1 MAPLHR
7 WKLSALAAASA
18 ICLGLQP
25 QTASALALGR
35 LTVQSALGEPL
46 RAEIEV
52 PQISSTEADTLRAM
66 LGSAEQFRSQGLEFP
81 STLSGLQIQLQRRV
95 GGQTILQL
103 RTERAITEPFLDLV
117 LDAQWQNG
125 RLIRSY
131 TLLLDPPAER
141 RPASLVRL
149 APQVSA
155 PTAAAAPAPSKP
167 SGKPAISAS
176 PVTAAPRTSAELTS
190 TAATAPTETVV
201 VQPGETAT
209 QIANRHR
216 PAEVSLDQM
225 LLALLQGNPRAFIQ
239 RDIHRIK
246 AGATLKLPD
255 AATAKA
261 TPPEQARQAL
271 LTHSADFNTYRR
283 ELAAIAPSAEV
294 APAGRSA
301 AGAIQAQVEE
311 KKAAPPSPDK
321 LLLSR
326 SGIDGTGTGTAEAQL
341 AREKQAQEAQ
351 ARVETLNQNIAALN
365 QAQGSA
371 SSPPAPGTAEGSAP
385 APAGEAPAAAAP
397 SAAPAAPETPSPTP
411 PGVAPPPGVSA
422 TAPDA
427 DAAPWSRNPLI
438 PFAAGSLSALL
449 LSYGV
454 FRFLQARQTRAQSSN
469 SFLQQASELSATA
482 TPTGVAA
489 ATPAPAPTPEP
500 TPEPVAA
507 PQPVPTPVPT
517 PLAPSESVVERTPS
531 NDNVDPVAEADVYLA
546 YGREQQAEEI
556 LNEALLR
563 TPSRTAIHAKL
574 AEIHAARH
582 DRVALQR
589 LQAEVLRLTN
599 GQGPDWERVVALVQ
613 SLEPG
618 ASKEASPPA
627 EVPPPPP
634 PAVTP
639 TTAQE
644 AGDLSPME
652 FDFSLNSAPL
662 PSQTPRNGVTTASAT
677 EPAADEDALNTQ
689 PSAPPQ
695 SLLTRME
702 LPSLDLV
709 PPAAPA
715 PAIVEPATV
724 EPVVAAPMLAEP
736 PRPLREPET
745 VASPPEDMA
754 LEFVPQDLPV
764 APPSPSATPASASAL
779 SPAHAAGAPLE
790 LDLQGLT
797 LELDSLDT
805 APPPPAAETQAE
817 ATPPSPPAV
826 PEPHL
831 QAAAPADRLAT
842 KLALAAEF
850 KAIGDIEGTRSLL
863 QEVVAEAS
871 GDLQARAQ
879 QMLAELG

>member
-52 PQISSTEADTLRAM
+52 PQISSTEVDTLRAM

-167 SGKPAISAS
+167 SSKPGISAS
-176 PVTAAPRTSAELTS
+176 PVTAAPRASAELTS
-190 TAATAPTETVV
+190 AAATAPTDTVV
-201 VQPGETAT
+201 VQPGETTT

-283 ELAAIAPSAEV
+283 ELAAIAPSAEI

-301 AGAIQAQVEE
+301 AGTIQAQVEE

-326 SGIDGTGTGTAEAQL
+326 SGIDGTGTGMAEAQL

-385 APAGEAPAAAAP
+385 APAGEAPPTAAP
-397 SAAPAAPETPSPTP
+397 SAAPAAPETPSSAP
-411 PGVAPPPGVSA
+411 PGVAPPPGVFA

-454 FRFLQARQTRAQSSN
+454 FRFLQARQTRAQSNN

-489 ATPAPAPTPEP
+489 ATPAPAPEP

-507 PQPVPTPVPT
+507 PQSVPTPVPT
-517 PLAPSESVVERTPS
+517 PLAPSEPVVERTPS

-618 ASKEASPPA
+618 ASKEALPPA

-634 PAVTP
+634 PAETP
-639 TTAQE
+639 TAAQE

-662 PSQTPRNGVTTASAT
+662 PSQTPRNGVTTAS
-677 EPAADEDALNTQ
+677 EPETAADEDALNIQ
-689 PSAPPQ
+689 SSAPPQ

-715 PAIVEPATV
+715 PATVEPTTV
-724 EPVVAAPMLAEP
+724 EPVAAAPMLAEP

-754 LEFVPQDLPV
+754 LEFVPQELPV
-764 APPSPSATPASASAL
+764 APPSPSAASANAL
-779 SPAHAAGAPLE
+779 SPPRAARAPLE